1 LLGKTT
7 LENEIL
13 RAALDLA
20 QPKKAVAIALA
31 VAGRRVGNCRR

>member
-7 LENEIL
+7 LANEIP

-20 QPKKAVAIALA
+20 QPKAVAIALA